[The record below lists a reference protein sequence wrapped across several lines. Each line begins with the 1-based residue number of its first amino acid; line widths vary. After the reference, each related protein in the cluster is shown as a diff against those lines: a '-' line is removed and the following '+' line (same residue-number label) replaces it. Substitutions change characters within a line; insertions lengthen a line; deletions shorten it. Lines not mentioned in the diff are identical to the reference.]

1 MGQVNLVLEIVKG
14 SRQAASLIVDEQK
27 SHFIRVKI
35 YRQGKHIG
43 QQKFTFSGT
52 GGSRHQSMGTL
63 VLLMKIQHKFR
74 PVGSDSDGHREAR
87 HRIVGTPALRN
98 IQILDASHAEHF
110 QKSEGFR
117 KGIGLGNQ
125 PKLRVCQYPHAGKGF
140 FFVKIIE
147 DKGLILL
154 VQLPDVDHVID
165 EALFLLFV
173 QFEDDGTLLGH
184 IRETG
189 DQA

>member
-98 IQILDASHAEHF
+98 IQIFNASHAEHF

-117 KGIGLGNQ
+117 KGIG
-125 PKLRVCQYPHAGKGF
+125 QYPHAGKGF

-147 DKGLILL
+147 NKGLILL